1 MELQQAIANR
11 RSVKKFKRDM
21 HIDDALLYQAIKA
34 ADAPNHRNEGTM
46 ESCACSE
53 RQIQEI

>member
-21 HIDDALLYQAIKA
+21 HIDDALL
-34 ADAPNHRNEGTM
+34 
-46 ESCACSE
+46 
-53 RQIQEI
+53 